1 MEKLK
6 QYIKDNKTTEQDILE
21 RLSLQDLNPSIDFY
35 RTIVS
40 ASAQINDLI
49 RTKTLDLDDPY
60 QKSLLRLLESGDKV
74 SKTLK
79 NAQLDAYP
87 QDDNEEQSIG
97 DMLSKKKNG
106 NK

>member
-6 QYIKDNKTTEQDILE
+6 QYIRDNKTTEQDILD
-21 RLSLQDLNPSIDFY
+21 RLALQDLNPSIDFY

-87 QDDNEEQSIG
+87 QEDNEEQSIG
-97 DMLSKKKNG
+97 DMLSKKNG

>member
-6 QYIKDNKTTEQDILE
+6 QYIKDNRVTEQDILD
-21 RLSLQDLNPSIDFY
+21 RLTLQDLNPSIDFY

-87 QDDNEEQSIG
+87 QEDNDDQSIG
-97 DMLSKKKNG
+97 DMLSSKKNG

>member
-60 QKSLLRLLESGDKV
+60 QRSLLRLLESGDKV

>member
-1 MEKLK
+1 MEKIK
-6 QYIKDNKTTEQDILE
+6 QYIRDKKVTEQDILD
-21 RLSLQDLNPSIDFY
+21 RLTLQDLNPSIDFY

-87 QDDNEEQSIG
+87 QEDNDDQSIG
-97 DMLSKKKNG
+97 DMLSSKKNG

>member
-1 MEKLK
+1 MQKLIDYLK
-6 QYIKDNKTTEQDILE
+6 KNKISETEALE
-21 RLSLQDLNPSIDFY
+21 RIQVQLKDPAKDFY
-35 RTIVS
+35 VTIVS
-40 ASAQINDLI
+40 MTEQINSLI
-49 RTKTLDLDDPY
+49 RSKSLDLDDPY

>member
-6 QYIKDNKTTEQDILE
+6 QYIKDNKVTEQDILD
-21 RLSLQDLNPSIDFY
+21 RLTLQDLNPSIDFY

>member
-6 QYIKDNKTTEQDILE
+6 QYIKDKKVTEQDILD
-21 RLSLQDLNPSIDFY
+21 RLTLQDLNPSIDFY

-87 QDDNEEQSIG
+87 QEDNDDQSIG
-97 DMLSKKKNG
+97 DMLSSKKNG